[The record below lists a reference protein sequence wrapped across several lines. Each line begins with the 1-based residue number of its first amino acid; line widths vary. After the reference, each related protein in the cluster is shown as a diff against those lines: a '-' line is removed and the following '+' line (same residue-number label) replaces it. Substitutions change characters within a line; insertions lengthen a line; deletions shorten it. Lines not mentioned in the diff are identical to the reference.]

1 MGITSA
7 CWRKRSKIA
16 VAAGTVAQ
24 QLSPIFDRA
33 IGSQESRAVLVATH
47 DDFQQTLGGFGR
59 EVFHSKIVDAQEV
72 WLEEAIQGAFG
83 LSGRLVGLQIA
94 DQIEHRA
101 IEGDEASLD
110 RRVTDGLSQTTFPDP
125 GWPEQ
130 EDVPV
135 LADEVGSGQ
144 LIDLGAFDRRIEVP
158 VELIQGLEL
167 AKGGRLF
174 SPFDPAMGAHV

>member
-1 MGITSA
+1 M
-7 CWRKRSKIA
+7 
-16 VAAGTVAQ
+16 
-24 QLSPIFDRA
+24 LSPFFNGA
-33 IGSQESRAVLVATH
+33 VGGHESRAVLVATY

-72 WLEEAIQGAFG
+72 WLEKAIQGAFG

-94 DQIEHRA
+94 HQIEHRA
-101 IEGDEASLD
+101 IERDEASLD
-110 RRVTDGLSQTTFPDP
+110 RRVTDGLSQTTLPDAR
-125 GWPEQ
+125 WPEQ

-135 LADEVGSGQ
+135 LADEIGSGQ
-144 LIDLGAFDRRIEVP
+144 LIDLGAFDRGIEVP
-158 VELIQGLEL
+158 VKFIQGFEL